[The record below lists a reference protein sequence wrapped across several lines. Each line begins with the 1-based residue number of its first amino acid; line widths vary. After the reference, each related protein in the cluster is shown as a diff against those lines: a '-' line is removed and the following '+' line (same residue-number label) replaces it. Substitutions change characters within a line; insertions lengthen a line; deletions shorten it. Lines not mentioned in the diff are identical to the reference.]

1 MEKEGNI
8 PRRELFSLRG
18 KRKTEKGMGE
28 NIWRRIILFCGGE
41 EKWRRKRRKIFGG
54 GKYLFGEEK
63 KTD

>member
-1 MEKEGNI
+1 M
-8 PRRELFSLRG
+8 RG